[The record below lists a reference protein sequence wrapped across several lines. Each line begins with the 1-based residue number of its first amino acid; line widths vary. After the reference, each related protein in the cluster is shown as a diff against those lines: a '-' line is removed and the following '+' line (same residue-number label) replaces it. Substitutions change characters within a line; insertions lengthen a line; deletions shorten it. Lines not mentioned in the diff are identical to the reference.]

1 MATDYTKVR
10 ALSQITLTDL
20 TDNYSVHM
28 TSESHTFEG
37 DVDSAVAGSTQTR
50 LTVYRGVTQVPFI
63 VTWPDSLPDGLTI
76 TETADGDSVILTV
89 AATEALKAGGN
100 VELTITVDDES
111 ATEDIVLYKVFSWAI
126 AFTGEAGTDGD
137 SAIDIDLYSSNG
149 IVFRN
154 AKINTTLTAI
164 VKKGGAV
171 LSSAEVAELG
181 TLYWYKND
189 EGVLTHL
196 SEHDGQES
204 ITVAMEDFVEVAT
217 YEVYLSSDGAPA

>member
-1 MATDYTKVR
+1 MATDYTNVR

-28 TSESHTFEG
+28 TSESHTFDG
-37 DVDSAVAGSTQTR
+37 DIDHALAGSTQTR
-50 LTVYRGVTQVPFI
+50 LTVYRGVTQVPFT
-63 VTWPDSLPDGLTI
+63 VNWGALPTGLSI
-76 TETADGDSVILTV
+76 TQAADGDSIILTV
-89 AATEALKAGGN
+89 TAATSLTAGGN
-100 VELTITVDDES
+100 VELTITVDDETS
-111 ATEDIVLYKVFSWAI
+111 TEDIVLYKVFSWAI
-126 AFTGEAGTDGD
+126 AFTGSTGATGD
-137 SAIDIDLYSSNG
+137 AAIDIDLYSSNG

-171 LSSAEVAELG
+171 LGSTEVAELG

-196 SEHDGQES
+196 SEHDGKES
-204 ITVAMEDFVEVAT
+204 IEVAMTDFVEVAT

>member
-1 MATDYTKVR
+1 MAIDYTKVR
-10 ALSQITLTDL
+10 ALDQITLTDL

-28 TSESHTFEG
+28 TKESHTFDG
-37 DVDSAVAGSTQTR
+37 DTDSAIPGSTQTR

-63 VTWPDSLPDGLTI
+63 VTWPDSLPSGLTI
-76 TETADGDSVILTV
+76 TETADGDSVILTI
-89 AATEALKAGGN
+89 AATSALKEGGN

-111 ATEDIVLYKVFSWAI
+111 ATEDIVMYKVFSWAI
-126 AFTGEAGTDGD
+126 AYTGSTGAAGDD
-137 SAIDIDLYSSNG
+137 SLDIDLYSSNG
-149 IVFRN
+149 YVFRN

-171 LSSAEVAELG
+171 LSSTEAAKLG

-196 SEHDGQES
+196 TEHDGKES
-204 ITVAMEDFVEVAT
+204 ITVAMQDFVEVAT
-217 YEVYLSSDGAPA
+217 YEVYLSADGAPA